1 MIRQEFGEE
10 SMSRERCL
18 NCMLG
23 LGQPEKAKQAKSKVK
38 SMFITLI

>member
-1 MIRQEFGEE
+1 
-10 SMSRERCL
+10 L

-38 SMFITLI
+38 SMFITLIWNQG